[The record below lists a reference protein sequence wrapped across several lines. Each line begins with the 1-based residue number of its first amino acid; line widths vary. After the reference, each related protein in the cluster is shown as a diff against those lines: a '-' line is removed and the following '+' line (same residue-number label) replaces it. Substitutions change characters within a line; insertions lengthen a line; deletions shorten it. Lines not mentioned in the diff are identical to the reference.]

1 VTIYNVMGYRM
12 RRSIDRRDFA
22 ASIELQKGV
31 DSKPR
36 SDGVVVPDGDCWIC
50 KRYERHGTWIT
61 ASFDAD
67 DMEGW
72 HLYRPLREEPDLFLK
87 FSKVWQDKNFPSA
100 ALAFVSRFGLPRD
113 TGRGKESDQPTRL
126 SLQEFFEESQ
136 RAWVALTLYESVLNK
151 DEATAEKLLAEYRD
165 LDEAFDAYH
174 KYMQQWMLPDS
185 EALTPLEGALA
196 ASVSVVND
204 AVTKLC
210 RQGTSV
216 HFDKPDPDPSSA
228 IKVTWSF
235 DNLLG
240 AMYLQMWWVVIS
252 SGDLSRCEHCSR
264 LISLTRPSP
273 GARKRRSDK
282 RFCDDACRQR
292 HHRSKRRAQDTPA

>member
-1 VTIYNVMGYRM
+1 VTINNVMGHQMQHSLDKRY
-12 RRSIDRRDFA
+12 FA
-22 ASIELQKGV
+22 ASIDLHKGV

-36 SDGVVVPDGDCWIC
+36 SDGVVYPDGDCWIC
-50 KRYERHGTWIT
+50 KRYERHGIWIT
-61 ASFDAD
+61 ASFGAD

-72 HLYRPLREEPDLFLK
+72 HLYRPLTEEPDLFLK
-87 FSKVWQDKNFPSA
+87 FSRVWQDKNFPSA
-100 ALAFVSRFGLPRD
+100 AQAFVSRFGLPRG
-113 TGRGKESDQPTRL
+113 TGREKRSDQPTRL

-151 DEATAEKLLAEYRD
+151 DGAAAAKLLAEYRD
-165 LDEAFDAYH
+165 VDEAFDEYY
-174 KYMQQWMLPDS
+174 KSMQQWTLPDTVP
-185 EALTPLEGALA
+185 LTPLQGALA
-196 ASVSVVND
+196 ASVSVVDD
-204 AVTKLC
+204 AVTRLC

-216 HFDKPDPDPSSA
+216 HFDIPNPDPSSA
-228 IKVTWSF
+228 VRVTWSF

-264 LISLTRPSP
+264 LISLTRPKP

-282 RFCDDACRQR
+282 RFCNDACRQA
-292 HHRSKRRAQDTPA
+292 HHRSKKRAEESSY